1 MRILSLFLLLHPIQ
15 KVCTEIKLPPY
26 HLSNCVQSLVEVL
39 QQSTT
44 IKFSQQDLKEV
55 HINYPDASEMLTQND
70 PRIKGVVYNLVRR
83 GIATEVKINEL
94 QAGDIVQF
102 RNESW
107 GHCGVAKGANY
118 PKRLLWLYSSM
129 PVSNFTLTAFPF
141 PAKFYACRIRNRY
154 LK

>member
-1 MRILSLFLLLHPIQ
+1 MRVLLLVLLLHPIQ
-15 KVCTEIKLPPY
+15 KVCTEVKLPPY
-26 HLSNCVQSLVEVL
+26 HLSNCVQSMVVVL

-44 IKFSQQDLKEV
+44 IKFSQKDLKEV
-55 HINYPDASEMLTQND
+55 HINYPDAWQMRQQND

-83 GIATEVKINEL
+83 GIATEVNINEL

-102 RNESW
+102 WNESW
-107 GHCGVAKGANY
+107 GHCGIAKGANY

-129 PVSNFTLTAFPF
+129 PSTNFSLRSFPF
-141 PAKFYACRIRNRY
+141 PDEFYACRIKKQF